1 MAVKQDGVSPRTA
14 TDLERKYQFGKTF
27 SEMLGLIDDTRKDVD
42 SVESTLRNE
51 ITEQATT
58 LSRST
63 EEIVMTATEQ
73 VRTEM
78 GDSISGVN
86 ETISELN
93 KKVEMKLDADA
104 VSIVVENELAKGVD
118 RVQTETGYRF
128 DKDGLT
134 ISKTGEEMSNILDNT
149 GMYVKRSGDDILTA
163 NNNGVEAVNLHAST
177 YLIIGSGNG
186 RSRIEDYSTD
196 RTGVFWIGG

>member
-14 TDLERKYQFGKTF
+14 SDLERKYQFGKTF

-73 VRTEM
+73 IRTEM

-93 KKVEMKLDADA
+93 RKVEMKLDASA
-104 VSIVVENELAKGVD
+104 VSIVVKEELAQGVD
-118 RVQTETGYRF
+118 QVQTESGYRF

-134 ISKTGEEMSNILDNT
+134 ISKTGEEMSNVLDNT
-149 GMYVKRSGDDILTA
+149 GMYVKRAGDNILTA

-186 RSRIEDYSTD
+186 RSRIEDYGTD

>member
-14 TDLERKYQFGKTF
+14 SDLERKYQFGKTF

-63 EEIVMTATEQ
+63 EEIVMTATES

-78 GDSISGVN
+78 GNSISGVN

-93 KKVEMKLDADA
+93 RKVSMKLDASA
-104 VSIVVENELAKGVD
+104 VSFAVKEELAQGVD
-118 RVQTETGYRF
+118 RVETETGYRL

-134 ISKTGEEMSNILDNT
+134 ISKTGEEMTNVLDNT
-149 GMYVKRSGDDILTA
+149 GMYVKRSGDNILTA

-186 RSRIEDYSTD
+186 RSRIEDYGTD

>member
-14 TDLERKYQFGKTF
+14 SDLERKYQFGKTF

-63 EEIVMTATEQ
+63 GEIVMTATEQ
-73 VRTEM
+73 IRTEM

-93 KKVEMKLDADA
+93 RKVEMKLDANA
-104 VSIVVENELAKGVD
+104 VSIVVKEELAQGVD
-118 RVQTETGYRF
+118 QVQTESGYRF

-134 ISKTGEEMSNILDNT
+134 ISKTGEEMSNVLDNT
-149 GMYVKRSGDDILTA
+149 GMYVKRAGDNILTA

-186 RSRIEDYSTD
+186 RSRIEDYGTD

>member
-14 TDLERKYQFGKTF
+14 SDLERKYQFGKTF

-73 VRTEM
+73 IRTEM

-93 KKVEMKLDADA
+93 RKVEMKLDANA
-104 VSIVVENELAKGVD
+104 VSIVVKEELAQGVD
-118 RVQTETGYRF
+118 QVQTESGYRF

-134 ISKTGEEMSNILDNT
+134 ISKTGEEMSNVLDNT
-149 GMYVKRSGDDILTA
+149 GMYVKRAGDNILTA

-186 RSRIEDYSTD
+186 RSRIEDYGTD